1 MFPHLE
7 EKMIFRILKKLQKTD
22 EDTDTC
28 ILERVIDYFLKTE
41 VSGLEY
47 LGLQKL
53 SAFVLGTYLYKFHEI
68 QEFPLKIIT
77 FLG

>member
-22 EDTDTC
+22 KDTDTC
-28 ILERVIDYFLKTE
+28 ILERAIDYFLKTE

-47 LGLQKL
+47 LCLQK
-53 SAFVLGTYLYKFHEI
+53 SFSFCIGYIPYKFHEI

>member
-22 EDTDTC
+22 KDTDTC
-28 ILERVIDYFLKTE
+28 ILERAIDYFLKTE
-41 VSGLEY
+41 VCGLEY
-47 LGLQKL
+47 LGLQK
-53 SAFVLGTYLYKFHEI
+53 SFSFCIGYIPYKFHEI

>member
-7 EKMIFRILKKLQKTD
+7 EKMIFRILKKLQKT
-22 EDTDTC
+22 EKDTDTC
-28 ILERVIDYFLKTE
+28 ILERAIDYFLKTE

-47 LGLQKL
+47 LGLQK
-53 SAFVLGTYLYKFHEI
+53 SFSFCIGYIPYKFHEI
-68 QEFPLKIIT
+68 QEFPLKILK

>member
-28 ILERVIDYFLKTE
+28 ILERAIDYFLKT

-47 LGLQKL
+47 LGLQK
-53 SAFVLGTYLYKFHEI
+53 SFSFCIGYI
-68 QEFPLKIIT
+68 PI
-77 FLG
+77 